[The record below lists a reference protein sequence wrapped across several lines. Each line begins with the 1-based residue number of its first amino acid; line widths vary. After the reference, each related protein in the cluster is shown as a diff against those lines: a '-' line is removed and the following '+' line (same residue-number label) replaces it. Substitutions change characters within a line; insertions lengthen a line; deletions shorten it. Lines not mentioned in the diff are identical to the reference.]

1 MSAWGRD
8 YHVEETHMEGK
19 NVKVQVWGELSQWD
33 KKTNTAG
40 SKKSND

>member
-19 NVKVQVWGELSQWD
+19 NVKVQVWGEVSHQVEMEKLR
-33 KKTNTAG
+33 TI
-40 SKKSND
+40 